1 MSTLHVS
8 AGGRTWSFDEPRVVS
23 IGRDP
28 GSDIV
33 LSAPSV
39 SRRHAQLRSDGSGWV
54 LADIGSSGGTFLG
67 GTRVTEVRLTGP
79 TAVRC
84 GGVDGEELLLTPAA
98 ARPPGP
104 VPMAMPPA
112 ALEQTVLPGVGPAFP
127 GPGGPGGFG
136 GPGPVAGPG
145 LLVRVGGVS
154 KRFPPGVVVRIGRDP
169 GNEVVVDDPS
179 VSRLHG
185 VVEGRPDGWWYV
197 DRSTAGTYLEEDR
210 VVQRRLEDPTTLML
224 GHPTAGAEIEIVP
237 VVAAG
242 AAQRSIAKRKRRRA
256 AAVVAGVA
264 GALVLVGGGVT
275 AAVLLDDDGS
285 GGGGGSSETAGLS
298 TEELDRAKLA
308 SVLIIA
314 VDATGEPLYTGSGTI
329 ISEDGLILT
338 NAHVG
343 KPSAPGQQPPAEDPA
358 GLLVAL
364 TSAEDDKPAAPS
376 YSAEAVVADGVLDLA
391 VLKITADA
399 DGDEVDGEDLDL
411 PPPVPL
417 GDSDALR
424 TGDELTALGFPAV
437 AHVAADDGLDRA
449 LTVTRGVVSTFLK
462 EAAVPGN
469 RAWIDSDIRIGSGN
483 SGGASIDD
491 DGELVGIN
499 SAVVTESTIGD
510 SGEGGAFTGGS
521 ARIRPVSLAADI
533 VEIAKQGG
541 DADYVSPYLDDV
553 PEPPVDPMG
562 QASASPAGWSTDGN
576 SDCATASTLD
586 DPQVLP
592 GVTLPA
598 TLFAHFAVRG
608 MPDGTPFTI
617 ELYNPQ
623 GELLGSL
630 DGAWDLGQDEVC
642 AAVSLDVPAGLGG
655 AVAVLVVD
663 ETQIR
668 NPVIFG

>member
-1 MSTLHVS
+1 
-8 AGGRTWSFDEPRVVS
+8 
-23 IGRDP
+23 
-28 GSDIV
+28 
-33 LSAPSV
+33 
-39 SRRHAQLRSDGSGWV
+39 
-54 LADIGSSGGTFLG
+54 
-67 GTRVTEVRLTGP
+67 
-79 TAVRC
+79 
-84 GGVDGEELLLTPAA
+84 
-98 ARPPGP
+98 
-104 VPMAMPPA
+104 MPPA
-112 ALEQTVLPGVGPAFP
+112 ALQQTVLPGVGPA
-127 GPGGPGGFG
+127 GPGY
-136 GPGPVAGPG
+136 VSGPG

-169 GNEVVVDDPS
+169 VSEVVVDDPS

-197 DRSTAGTYLEEDR
+197 DRSTAGTFLEEDR
-210 VVQRRLEDPTTLML
+210 VAQRKLEEPTTLML
-224 GHPTAGAEIEIVP
+224 GHPTAGAEVEVVP
-237 VVAAG
+237 IVAAG
-242 AAQRSIAKRKRRRA
+242 AAQKSIAKKKRKRTA
-256 AAVVAGVA
+256 ALVAGVV
-264 GALVLVGGGVT
+264 GALVLVGGGVS
-275 AAVLLDDDGS
+275 AAVLLGGDDSGKDDGPT
-285 GGGGGSSETAGLS
+285 ETAGLS

-314 VDATGEPLYTGSGTI
+314 VDDGGDPLYTGSGTI

-343 KPSAPGQQPPAEDPA
+343 KPSAPGQQGESEDPA

-376 YSAEAVVADGVLDLA
+376 YSAEAIVADGVLDLA

-399 DGDEVDGEDLDL
+399 DGKEIDDEKLDL

-417 GDSDALR
+417 GDSDDLR

-437 AHVAADDGLDRA
+437 AHVASDDGLDRA

-483 SGGASIDD
+483 SGGASIND

-499 SAVVTESTIGD
+499 SAVVTESTVGD

-521 ARIRPVSLAADI
+521 ARIRPVNLTSDI
-533 VEIAKQGG
+533 VEIAKKGG
-541 DADYVSPYLDDV
+541 DPEYVSPYLDDV
-553 PEPPVDPMG
+553 PEPPADPMG
-562 QASASPAGWSTDGN
+562 QATAAPSGWSVDGN
-576 SDCATASTLD
+576 SDCSTTSTLD
-586 DPQVLP
+586 DPQVLS

-598 TLFAHFAVRG
+598 TLYAHFAVTG
-608 MPDGTPFTI
+608 LPDGTPFTI

-630 DGAWDLGQDEVC
+630 DGSWNLGSDDVC
-642 AAVSLDVPAGLGG
+642 AAVSLDVPEGLAG
-655 AVAVLVVD
+655 AIAVLAID
-663 ETQIR
+663 DTQIQ